1 VNELVERIVSNVGI
15 DAATAEKAVG
25 IIMNFLL
32 NEGPRDKV
40 RELLARI
47 PGGEAYAAQAAEPAE
62 SGFGGFGGF
71 GGLGSLMGGG
81 MMKAFNELTGA
92 GLNMAQIQAVTR
104 ETVHYA
110 RDKAGEDLVG
120 QVVGSIPGLSQFV

>member
-1 VNELVERIVSNVGI
+1 MNELIERIVENVGI

-32 NEGPRDKV
+32 SEGPRDKV

-62 SGFGGFGGF
+62 SGFGGF

>member
-1 VNELVERIVSNVGI
+1 MNELVERIVSNVGI

-32 NEGPRDKV
+32 SEGPRDKV

-62 SGFGGFGGF
+62 SGFGGF

-120 QVVGSIPGLSQFV
+120 QVVGSIPGLSQFI

>member
-1 VNELVERIVSNVGI
+1 MNELVERIVSNVGI
-15 DAATAEKAVG
+15 DAATAEKAVA
-25 IIMNFLL
+25 IIMSFLL

-47 PGGEAYAAQAAEPAE
+47 PGGEAYAPQAAEPAE
-62 SGFGGFGGF
+62 SGFGGF

>member
-1 VNELVERIVSNVGI
+1 MNELIERIVKNVGI

-32 NEGPRDKV
+32 SEGPRDKV

-62 SGFGGFGGF
+62 RSGGF

-81 MMKAFNELTGA
+81 MMQAFNELTGA
-92 GLNMAQIQAVTR
+92 GLNMTQIQAVTR

>member
-1 VNELVERIVSNVGI
+1 MNELIERIVNNVGI

-62 SGFGGFGGF
+62 SGFGGF

>member
-1 VNELVERIVSNVGI
+1 MNELVERIVSNVGI

-40 RELLARI
+40 REVLARI

-62 SGFGGFGGF
+62 SGFGGF

-104 ETVHYA
+104 ETMHYA

>member
-1 VNELVERIVSNVGI
+1 MNELIERIVETVGI

-47 PGGEAYAAQAAEPAE
+47 PGGEAYAAQAAEPAA
-62 SGFGGFGGF
+62 GGGF
-71 GGLGSLMGGG
+71 GGLGGLMGGG
-81 MMKAFNELTGA
+81 MMKAYNELTGA
-92 GLNMAQIQAVTR
+92 GLDMAQIQAVTR
-104 ETVHYA
+104 ETMRYA

-120 QVVGSIPGLSQFV
+120 QVVGGIPGLSQFI

>member
-1 VNELVERIVSNVGI
+1 VNELIERIVKNVGI

-32 NEGPRDKV
+32 SEGPRDKV

-62 SGFGGFGGF
+62 RSGSGGF

-81 MMKAFNELTGA
+81 MMQAFNELTGA
-92 GLNMAQIQAVTR
+92 GLNMTQIQAVTR

>member
-1 VNELVERIVSNVGI
+1 MNELVERIVSNVGI

-62 SGFGGFGGF
+62 SGFGSF